1 MLLLSF
7 HLGLELVNSMFLEDV
22 SVIKAS
28 CNWNIVSSQAL
39 RIPVICVILSHAVPS
54 HSCPLSAV
62 LYAQVSVA
70 GLLQPGGQHAFAAM
84 PV

>member
-1 MLLLSF
+1 MPLLSLS
-7 HLGLELVNSMFLEDV
+7 LGLELVSSMFLEDV
-22 SVIKAS
+22 STIKARY
-28 CNWNIVSSQAL
+28 NWNITLSQAL
-39 RIPVICVILSHAVPS
+39 KVSVICIILSHTVPS